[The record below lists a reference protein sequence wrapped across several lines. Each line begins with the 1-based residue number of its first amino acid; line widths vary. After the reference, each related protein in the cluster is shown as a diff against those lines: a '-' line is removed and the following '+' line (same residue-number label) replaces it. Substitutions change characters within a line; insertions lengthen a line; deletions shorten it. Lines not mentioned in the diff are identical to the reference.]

1 MYKKPAS
8 LQQIGRIL
16 RDKGEKEWK
25 EVGAMANNKQVH
37 KTKSTQNKHD
47 SNIQAY
53 KKAYYWNIGG
63 HRLGTDS
70 SKNTTGELHMYT
82 VEVIM
87 EGLLYS

>member
-1 MYKKPAS
+1 
-8 LQQIGRIL
+8 
-16 RDKGEKEWK
+16 
-25 EVGAMANNKQVH
+25 MANNKQVH

-47 SNIQAY
+47 SIQAF
-53 KKAYYWNIGG
+53 KIEIAYYWNIGG

-87 EGLLYS
+87 EGLLYSK